1 MPKYTIIDH
10 TADIG
15 IDVFGDTLQD
25 LFSNAGFA
33 LFDIITDLSTV
44 ECKVKHSLNIIGV
57 DKEQL
62 LVNWLSELLF
72 LHDVKNLLFKNFCVN
87 QLSDYQLN
95 ADVSGEVFDE
105 KRHIIKTEVK
115 AVTYH
120 NLSIIQKDQQ
130 WKTRIIFN
138 CLDFSLDYVPFF

>member
-44 ECKVKHSLNIIGV
+44 ECKVKHSLNIVGV

-130 WKTRIIFN
+130 WKARIIFD
-138 CLDFSLDYVPFF
+138 L

>member
-1 MPKYTIIDH
+1 MPKYTIVDH

-44 ECKVKHSLNIIGV
+44 ECKVKHSLNIIGI

-72 LHDVKNLLFKNFCVN
+72 LHDVKNLLFKNFDIS

-115 AVTYH
+115 AVTHH

-130 WKTRIIFN
+130 WKARIIFD
-138 CLDFSLDYVPFF
+138 L

>member
-1 MPKYTIIDH
+1 MPKYIIIDH

-44 ECKVKHSLNIIGV
+44 ECKVKHSLNIVGV

-72 LHDVKNLLFKNFCVN
+72 LHDVNNLLFKNFCVN

-130 WKTRIIFN
+130 WKTRIIFD
-138 CLDFSLDYVPFF
+138 L

>member
-44 ECKVKHSLNIIGV
+44 ECKVKHSLNIVGV

-130 WKTRIIFN
+130 WKTRIIFD
-138 CLDFSLDYVPFF
+138 L

>member
-1 MPKYTIIDH
+1 MPKYIIIDH

-130 WKTRIIFN
+130 WKARIIFD
-138 CLDFSLDYVPFF
+138 L

>member
-1 MPKYTIIDH
+1 MPKYIIIDH

-44 ECKVKHSLNIIGV
+44 ECRVKHNLNIIGV

-72 LHDVKNLLFKNFCVN
+72 LHDVNNLLFKNFCVN

-130 WKTRIIFN
+130 WKTRIIFD
-138 CLDFSLDYVPFF
+138 L

>member
-44 ECKVKHSLNIIGV
+44 ECKVKHSLNIVGV

-87 QLSDYQLN
+87 QLSDYQLS

-130 WKTRIIFN
+130 WKARIIFD
-138 CLDFSLDYVPFF
+138 L

>member
-44 ECKVKHSLNIIGV
+44 ECKGKHRRKSGGG
-57 DKEQL
+57 DKEQR
-62 LVNWLSELLF
+62 LVKGVSELLF

-130 WKTRIIFN
+130 WKTRIIFD
-138 CLDFSLDYVPFF
+138 L

>member
-1 MPKYTIIDH
+1 MPKYIIIDH

-44 ECKVKHSLNIIGV
+44 ECKVKHSLNIVGI

-87 QLSDYQLN
+87 QLSDYQLT
-95 ADVSGEVFDE
+95 ADVSGEAFDE

-120 NLSIIQKDQQ
+120 SLSIIQKDQQ
-130 WKTRIIFN
+130 WKARIIFD
-138 CLDFSLDYVPFF
+138 L

>member
-44 ECKVKHSLNIIGV
+44 EYKVKHSLNIIGV

-130 WKTRIIFN
+130 WKTRIIFD
-138 CLDFSLDYVPFF
+138 L

>member
-44 ECKVKHSLNIIGV
+44 ECKVRHSLNIVGV

-130 WKTRIIFN
+130 WKTRIIFD
-138 CLDFSLDYVPFF
+138 L

>member
-44 ECKVKHSLNIIGV
+44 ECRVKHNLNIIGV

-72 LHDVKNLLFKNFCVN
+72 LHDVNNLLFKNFCVN

-130 WKTRIIFN
+130 WKTRIIFD
-138 CLDFSLDYVPFF
+138 L

>member
-1 MPKYTIIDH
+1 MPKYIIIDH

-44 ECKVKHSLNIIGV
+44 ECRVKHNLNIIGV

-130 WKTRIIFN
+130 WKTRIIFD
-138 CLDFSLDYVPFF
+138 L

>member
-33 LFDIITDLSTV
+33 LFDIIIDLSTV

-130 WKTRIIFN
+130 WKARIIFD
-138 CLDFSLDYVPFF
+138 L

>member
-1 MPKYTIIDH
+1 MPKYIIIDH

-44 ECKVKHSLNIIGV
+44 ECKVKHSLNIVGV

-130 WKTRIIFN
+130 WKARIIFD
-138 CLDFSLDYVPFF
+138 L

>member
-130 WKTRIIFN
+130 WKTRIIFD
-138 CLDFSLDYVPFF
+138 L

>member
-44 ECKVKHSLNIIGV
+44 ECKVKHSLNIVGV

-72 LHDVKNLLFKNFCVN
+72 LHDVKNLLFKNFYVN
-87 QLSDYQLN
+87 QLSDYQLT
-95 ADVSGEVFDE
+95 ADVSGEAFDE

-120 NLSIIQKDQQ
+120 SLSIIQKDQQ
-130 WKTRIIFN
+130 WKARIIFD
-138 CLDFSLDYVPFF
+138 L